1 MSAYILIVVALATG
15 AGSSRPVTFTQEFSS
30 QQACETAKVNLLQRG
45 NDMRFNLITCE
56 KK

>member
-30 QQACETAKVNLLQRG
+30 QQACETAKVNLLQKG